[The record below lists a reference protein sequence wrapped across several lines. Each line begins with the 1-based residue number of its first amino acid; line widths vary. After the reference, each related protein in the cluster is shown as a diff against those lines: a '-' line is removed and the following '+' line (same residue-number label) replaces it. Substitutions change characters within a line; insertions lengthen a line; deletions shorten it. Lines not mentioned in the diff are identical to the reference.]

1 MQRFQLYYQGGENRW
16 SLHFE
21 WTSDKR
27 VCWWPPMFSNQRCC
41 TYIPW
46 TPSTFLKSH
55 CLLGLSFS
63 WNVCLDSF
71 VSLPG
76 SLSERRSGVA
86 QTSERET
93 FWTPSEGWNFFFR
106 WKGKKIAWCF
116 TSHLQPPTQGICQ
129 RFSRV
134 RFYRKFKLFRG
145 RLIKMYFSTFQA
157 SVEY

>member
-27 VCWWPPMFSNQRCC
+27 VCWWPPMFANQQCY

-46 TPSTFLKSH
+46 TPSTFLRSH
-55 CLLGLSFS
+55 CLIGLSFS
-63 WNVCLDSF
+63 WNVRLDSF

-76 SLSERRSGVA
+76 SLSERQSGVA

-106 WKGKKIAWCF
+106 EREKRSPDA
-116 TSHLQPPTQGICQ
+116 
-129 RFSRV
+129 SRV
-134 RFYRKFKLFRG
+134 ICSPLVK
-145 RLIKMYFSTFQA
+145 A
-157 SVEY
+157 SVNGVLVSHFTGNSSCSEVG